1 MSKRLDSLKRAI
13 QYASSKDGVFPSGPS
28 LFTEGAIA
36 ALHNLLYK
44 QADVPSLYPLDLLA
58 TYCKDD
64 VDKKIMTT
72 FESLN
77 QNKKMKE
84 AELTDK
90 SRVKDTVALLKKLS
104 NV

>member
-1 MSKRLDSLKRAI
+1 MSNRLDSLKTAI
-13 QYASSKDGVFPSGPS
+13 QYASSKDGVFPSGPP
-28 LFTEGAIA
+28 LFTEGAIT
-36 ALHNLLYK
+36 ALQNLLSR

-58 TYCKDD
+58 TCCKDD

>member
-1 MSKRLDSLKRAI
+1 MSNRLESLKTAI
-13 QYASSKDGVFPSGPS
+13 QYASSKDGVFPSGPP

-36 ALHNLLYK
+36 ALQSLLYR
-44 QADVPSLYPLDLLA
+44 QADVPSLYPLDVL
-58 TYCKDD
+58 TTCCKDD
-64 VDKKIMTT
+64 VDKRIMAT

-77 QNKKMKE
+77 QNKKREE

>member
-1 MSKRLDSLKRAI
+1 MSNRLDSLKTAI

-36 ALHNLLYK
+36 ALQSLLYR
-44 QADVPSLYPLDLLA
+44 QTDVPSLYPLDVLA
-58 TYCKDD
+58 TCCKDD
-64 VDKKIMTT
+64 VDKRIMAT

-84 AELTDK
+84 AEMADK
-90 SRVKDTVALLKKLS
+90 SRIKDTVTLLKKLS

>member
-1 MSKRLDSLKRAI
+1 MSNRLDSLKTAI
-13 QYASSKDGVFPSGPS
+13 QYASSKDGEFPSGPS

-36 ALHNLLYK
+36 ALQNLLYR
-44 QADVPSLYPLDLLA
+44 QTDVPSLYPLDVLA
-58 TYCKDD
+58 TCCKDD
-64 VDKKIMTT
+64 VDKRIMAT

-84 AELTDK
+84 AEMADK
-90 SRVKDTVALLKKLS
+90 SRIKDTVTLLKKLS